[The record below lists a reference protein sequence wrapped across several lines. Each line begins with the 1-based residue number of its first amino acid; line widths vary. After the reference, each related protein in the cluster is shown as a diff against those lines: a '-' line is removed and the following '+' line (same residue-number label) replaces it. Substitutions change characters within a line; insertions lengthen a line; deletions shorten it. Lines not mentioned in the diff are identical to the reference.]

1 MADVIRLLPDS
12 LANQIAAGEVVQR
25 PASVVKELIEN
36 AIDAAAT
43 KIAVVLV
50 DSGRTL
56 IQVIDNGVGMSETDA
71 RMAFERHA
79 TSKIS
84 RPDDLFSITTM
95 GFRGEALASIAAVA
109 EVTLQ
114 TRRATDEI
122 GVEVQ
127 IRASELVAQE
137 YVACPQGANF
147 CVKNLFYNVPARRK
161 FLKSDAYELRLSI
174 LEVQKIALAFPSV
187 EVSFTHNGNELF
199 HYYPVSNIR
208 QRIVQVL
215 GKQAVSSLIEIKS
228 DTILA
233 HIVGYVGKPETAK
246 KSQNDQYFFVN
257 RRYMRHAL
265 FHKAVLQAY
274 EKVLTPGLQPSYII
288 FFEVDPQKIDV
299 NIHPTKTEIKFEDEQ
314 ALWQILNAAVRES
327 LGKFNVVPSLDFE
340 TEMAIPIPV
349 VQKDTPVKIP
359 SINLNP
365 DYNPFERTIPE
376 RDLTPR
382 HTPDEVQANQNL
394 PYWETLLAGFENEP
408 RQTTAFPSEQQE
420 VVMGGSRKFMQI
432 KGKYILIPSKSGF
445 MVIDQRRA
453 HERILFEQFLS
464 IYKGSRQPAQRQLFP
479 QTLTLSADEYM
490 LVESYA
496 DIIRQSGFEIRCIED
511 YQIEIYGCPAFLESA
526 DIKSVIEHMIANLN
540 LIPTSD
546 TLEESIAGILSKSSA
561 IPYGKVLSDAEME
574 HLIDR
579 LFACANHRYTPD
591 GKPIITLF
599 TLEEIEKRLG

>member
-1 MADVIRLLPDS
+1 MSDVIRLLPDS

-25 PASVVKELIEN
+25 PASVVKELVEN
-36 AIDAAAT
+36 AIDAGASR
-43 KIAVVLV
+43 IAVLLV

-84 RPDDLFSITTM
+84 KPDDLFSITTM
-95 GFRGEALASIAAVA
+95 GFRGEALASIAAVS
-109 EVTLQ
+109 EVVLQ

-122 GVEVQ
+122 GVEIQ
-127 IRASELVAQE
+127 IRASEVVVQE

-147 CVKNLFYNVPARRK
+147 SVKNLFYNVPARRK

-174 LEVQKIALAFPSV
+174 LEVQKVALAFPSI
-187 EVSFTHNGNELF
+187 EISFNHNGNELF
-199 HYYPVSNIR
+199 HYYPAGNVR

-215 GKQAVSSLIEIKS
+215 GKQAAASLIEIKS
-228 DTILA
+228 DTLLA
-233 HIVGYVGKPETAK
+233 RIQGYVGKPEAAK

-257 RRYMRHAL
+257 RRYMRHSL
-265 FHKAVLQAY
+265 FHKAVMQAY
-274 EKVLTPGLQPSYII
+274 EKVLSPGLQPAYII

-349 VQKDTPVKIP
+349 PSKDIPVKMP
-359 SINLNP
+359 SIRLDP
-365 DYNPFERTIPE
+365 DYNPFQQTPE
-376 RDLTPR
+376 NKREHQMPSADSYTR
-382 HTPDEVQANQNL
+382 HNL
-394 PYWETLLAGFENEP
+394 PYWETLLSGFENEP
-408 RQTTAFPSEQQE
+408 KQATVFPNDRQE
-420 VVMGGSRKFMQI
+420 VEVGSTRKFIQI
-432 KGKYILIPSKSGF
+432 KAKYICIPSKSGF
-445 MVIDQRRA
+445 MLVDQHRA

-464 IYKGSRQPAQRQLFP
+464 IYKGNHQPTQKQLFP
-479 QTLTLSADEYM
+479 LTIALSANDYM
-490 LVESYA
+490 LMESYA
-496 DIIRQSGFEIRCIED
+496 DILRQSGFEIRCIED
-511 YQIEIYGCPAFLESA
+511 FQIEVYGCPAFLDNA
-526 DIKSVIEHMIANLN
+526 DIKQVIEQMVAHLN
-540 LIPTSD
+540 HIPASD
-546 TLEESIAGILSKSSA
+546 TIEESIAEILSKSSA
-561 IPYGKVLSDAEME
+561 IPYGKILTDVEME

-591 GKPIITLF
+591 GKAIITLF
-599 TLEEIEKRLG
+599 TMDEIEKRFG

>member
-36 AIDAAAT
+36 AIDAGAT
-43 KIAVVLV
+43 RIAVVLV

-84 RPDDLFSITTM
+84 KPDDLFSITTM

-109 EVTLQ
+109 EVILQ
-114 TRRATDEI
+114 TRRAVDEV
-122 GVEVQ
+122 GVEIQ
-127 IRASELVAQE
+127 IRASEVVAQE

-147 CVKNLFYNVPARRK
+147 SVKNLFYNVPARRK

-174 LEVQKIALAFPSV
+174 LEVQKIALAFPTI
-187 EVSFTHNGNELF
+187 EISFTHNGNELF
-199 HYYPVSNIR
+199 HYYPAGNIR
-208 QRIVQVL
+208 QRIIQVL
-215 GKQAVSSLIEIKS
+215 GKSAASSLIEIKS

-233 HIVGYVGKPETAK
+233 RILGYVGKPEAAK

-257 RRYMRHAL
+257 RRYMRHSL
-265 FHKAVLQAY
+265 FHKAVMQAY
-274 EKVLTPGLQPSYII
+274 EKVLAPGFQPSYLI

-349 VQKDTPVKIP
+349 PSKNEPVKIP
-359 SINLNP
+359 TININP
-365 DYNPFERTIPE
+365 EYNPFEKGSE
-376 RDLTPR
+376 KDSFPR
-382 HTPDEVQANQNL
+382 SSEDILVKQNL
-394 PYWETLLAGFENEP
+394 PYWETLLSGFENEP

-420 VVMGGSRKFMQI
+420 DAIGVHRKFVQI
-432 KGKYILIPSKSGF
+432 KGKYIVIPSKSGF
-445 MVIDQRRA
+445 MLIDQRRA

-464 IYKGSRQPAQRQLFP
+464 VYKGSHQPTQRQLFP
-479 QTLTLSADEYM
+479 QTIALSANDYM
-490 LVESYA
+490 LVESYV
-496 DIIRQSGFEIRCIED
+496 DVLRQAGFEIRCIED
-511 YQIEIYGCPAFLESA
+511 YQIEVYGCPSFLDNS
-526 DIKSVIEHMIANLN
+526 DIKQVVEQIIASLN
-540 LIPTSD
+540 HVPASEAV
-546 TLEESIAGILSKSSA
+546 EEYIAGILSKSSA
-561 IPYGKVLSDAEME
+561 IPYGKILSDAEME

-579 LFACANHRYTPD
+579 LFACSNHRYTPD
-591 GKPIITLF
+591 GKAIITLF
-599 TLEEIEKRLG
+599 TLEEIEKRFG